1 MQIQSLQCLQERN
14 VLTMPNIQGKVV
26 IITGASSGI
35 GEATAKELASKGAK
49 LVLAARREDRLKK
62 LQEEIQNKRGQ
73 AIYKVTDVT
82 SYEQVEELAQYALK
96 EFGKIDVL
104 VNNAGIMPHSFLYKK
119 KVDDWNRMIDVNIK
133 GVLYGIA
140 AVLPSMRERK
150 EGHIINVSSVA
161 GHVVGA
167 GSTVYAATKFAVRA
181 ISEGLRKEEIGN
193 NIRSTIISPG
203 AVATELTNSV
213 TDPDLKPSIDE
224 IYKGAI
230 DADSIARAI
239 AFAIEQPSDVAINE
253 MIIRPTRQ
261 ER

>member
-1 MQIQSLQCLQERN
+1 MSD
-14 VLTMPNIQGKVV
+14 IQGKVV

-62 LQEEIQNKRGQ
+62 LQEEIQKNGGQ

-82 SYEQVEELAQYALK
+82 SYEQMEELAGYALK

-104 VNNAGIMPHSFLYKK
+104 INNAGVMPHSFLYKK
-119 KVDDWNRMIDVNIK
+119 KIDDWNMMIDVNIK

-150 EGHIINVSSVA
+150 EGHFINLSSVA
-161 GHVVGA
+161 GHFVGA
-167 GSTVYAATKFAVRA
+167 GSTVYAGTKVAVRA
-181 ISEGLRKEEIGN
+181 ISEGLRKEELGN
-193 NIRSTIISPG
+193 NIRTTIISPG
-203 AVATELTNSV
+203 AVMTELTNSI
-213 TDPDLKPSIDE
+213 TDMDLKPGIDE

-230 DADSIARAI
+230 DAESIARAI

-253 MIIRPTRQ
+253 MIIRPTHQ

>member
-1 MQIQSLQCLQERN
+1 MSTIQD
-14 VLTMPNIQGKVV
+14 KVV

-49 LVLAARREDRLKK
+49 LVLAARREERLKP
-62 LQEEIQNKRGQ
+62 LQEEIQNNGGQ

-82 SYEQVEELAQYALK
+82 SHEQMEELAEYALK

-104 VNNAGIMPHSFLYKK
+104 INNAGLMPNSFLYMKK
-119 KVDDWNRMIDVNIK
+119 IDDWNKMIDVNIK

-150 EGHIINVSSVA
+150 EGHIINLSSVA
-161 GHVVGA
+161 GHFVGA
-167 GSTVYAATKFAVRA
+167 GSAVYAGTKFAVRA
-181 ISEGLRKEEIGN
+181 ISEGLRKEEYGN

-203 AVATELTNSV
+203 MVQSELIESI
-213 TDPDLKPSIDE
+213 TDKNFKPIIE
-224 IYKGAI
+224 KMYEGAME
-230 DADSIARAI
+230 AGSIARAI

-253 MIIRPTRQ
+253 MIIRPTQQ

>member
-1 MQIQSLQCLQERN
+1 MSN
-14 VLTMPNIQGKVV
+14 NIQDKVV

-35 GEATAKELASKGAK
+35 GEAAAKELAAKGAK

-62 LQEEIQNKRGQ
+62 LQQEIEVKGGN
-73 AIYKVTDVT
+73 AVYKVTDVT
-82 SYEQVEELAQYALK
+82 SHEQMEELAAFAIQTY
-96 EFGKIDVL
+96 GKIDVL
-104 VNNAGIMPHSFLYKK
+104 VNNAGVMPHSFLYKK
-119 KVDDWNRMIDVNIK
+119 KIDDWNKMIDVNIK

-167 GSTVYAATKFAVRA
+167 GSTVYAATKHAVRA
-181 ISEGLRKEEIGN
+181 ISEGLRKEESVGNN
-193 NIRSTIISPG
+193 NIRVTIISPG
-203 AVATELTNSV
+203 AVSTELTNSI
-213 TDPDLKPSIDE
+213 TDMDLKPGIDE

-230 DADSIARAI
+230 DAESIARAI
-239 AFAIEQPSDVAINE
+239 AFAIEQPSDVSVNE

>member
-1 MQIQSLQCLQERN
+1 MS
-14 VLTMPNIQGKVV
+14 NIQDKV
-26 IITGASSGI
+26 IIISGASSGI
-35 GEATAKELASKGAK
+35 GEAAAKELSAKGAK
-49 LVLAARREDRLKK
+49 LVLAARREDRLQK
-62 LQEEIQNKRGQ
+62 LQQEIEKNGGK

-82 SYEQVEELAQYALK
+82 SHEQMEELAAYALK
-96 EFGKIDVL
+96 SFGKIDVL
-104 VNNAGIMPHSFLYKK
+104 INNAGVMPNSFLYKK
-119 KVDDWNRMIDVNIK
+119 KVEEWDRMIDVNIK

-161 GHVVGA
+161 GHVVGV
-167 GSTVYAATKFAVRA
+167 GSSVYASTKFAVRA
-181 ISEGLRKEEIGN
+181 ITEGLRKEESVGS
-193 NIRSTIISPG
+193 NIRTTIISPG
-203 AVATELTNSV
+203 AVTTELTESI
-213 TDPDLKPSIDE
+213 TDLDLKPGVEE

-230 DADSIARAI
+230 EADSIARAI

>member
-1 MQIQSLQCLQERN
+1 MSHIQD
-14 VLTMPNIQGKVV
+14 KVI

-35 GEATAKELASKGAK
+35 GEATAKKLASKGAK

-62 LQEEIQNKRGQ
+62 LQQDIQYTGGQ

-82 SYEQVEELAQYALK
+82 SSEQMEDLAEVTLK

-104 VNNAGIMPHSFLYKK
+104 VNNAGVMPHSFLYKK
-119 KVDDWNRMIDVNIK
+119 KIDDWNKMIDVNIK

-150 EGHIINVSSVA
+150 SGHIINLSSVA
-161 GHVVGA
+161 GHFVGP
-167 GSTVYAATKFAVRA
+167 GSTVYAGTKFAVRA
-181 ISEGLRKEEIGN
+181 IAEGLRKEEAGN

-203 AVATELTNSV
+203 AVQSELINLI
-213 TDPDLKPSIDE
+213 TDMDLKPGIDKFYE
-224 IYKGAI
+224 DVAI
-230 DADSIARAI
+230 DAESIARSI
-239 AFAIEQPSDVAINE
+239 AFAIEQPSDVSINE
-253 MIIRPTRQ
+253 MIIRPTGQ

>member
-1 MQIQSLQCLQERN
+1 MS
-14 VLTMPNIQGKVV
+14 NIQDQVV

-35 GEATAKELASKGAK
+35 GEAAAKELAAKGAK
-49 LVLAARREDRLKK
+49 LVLSARREDRLQK
-62 LQEEIQNKRGQ
+62 LQQEIEENGGT
-73 AIYKVTDVT
+73 AIYRVTDVT
-82 SYEQVEELAQYALK
+82 SSEQMEVLAASAL
-96 EFGKIDVL
+96 ETFGKIDVL
-104 VNNAGIMPHSFLYKK
+104 INNAGVMPHSFLFKK
-119 KVDDWNRMIDVNIK
+119 RIDDWNKMIDVNIK

-167 GSTVYAATKFAVRA
+167 GSTVYAATKHAVRA
-181 ISEGLRKEEIGN
+181 ISEGLRKEESVGS
-193 NIRSTIISPG
+193 NIRVTIISPG
-203 AVATELTNSV
+203 AVSTELTNSI
-213 TDPDLKPSIDE
+213 TDMDLKPGIDE

-230 DADSIARAI
+230 DAKRIARAI
-239 AFAIEQPSDVAINE
+239 AFAIEQPSDVAVNE